1 MRPNYSIVNEQ
12 GEVISDGHQ
21 TFNAAWAWIMEKRGV
36 NRYRVSLRWVAAA
49 GLAVLVAHHGLPAE
63 LLVLALF
70 LI

>member
-1 MRPNYSIVNEQ
+1 MRPTYSIIDER
-12 GEVISDGHQ
+12 GEVISTGHL

-36 NRYRVSLRWVAAA
+36 NRYRVTLRWVVAA
-49 GLAVLVAHHGLPAE
+49 GLAAFIAHHGLPGE